1 MILNVM
7 IKEKRSYSNCC
18 TVANITEV
26 SMQRA
31 SLQTTEG
38 ARLSELKNMLYSFT
52 TVCLWSVI
60 FAKSGLRIYVVI
72 WMDVGQRYGID
83 NY

>member
-18 TVANITEV
+18 TVAKNITEV

-38 ARLSELKNMLYSFT
+38 ARFSELKNMLYSFT

-72 WMDVGQRYGID
+72 
-83 NY
+83 